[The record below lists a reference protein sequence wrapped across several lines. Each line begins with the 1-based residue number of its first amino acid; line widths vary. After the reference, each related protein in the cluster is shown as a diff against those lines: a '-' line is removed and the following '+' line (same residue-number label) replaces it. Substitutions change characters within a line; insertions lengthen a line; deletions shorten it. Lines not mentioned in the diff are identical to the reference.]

1 MDFLGVGSRY
11 VDFHGFRVPK
21 ECISSLEVVYT
32 SRGDFMQGFP
42 FGQSMREHFLKLLGR
57 VMNDIEQNSINTMSN
72 KRILQWRAAIH
83 ELIRVSF
90 VVEFLLDYL

>member
-1 MDFLGVGSRY
+1 
-11 VDFHGFRVPK
+11 
-21 ECISSLEVVYT
+21 
-32 SRGDFMQGFP
+32 
-42 FGQSMREHFLKLLGR
+42 MREHFLKLLGR